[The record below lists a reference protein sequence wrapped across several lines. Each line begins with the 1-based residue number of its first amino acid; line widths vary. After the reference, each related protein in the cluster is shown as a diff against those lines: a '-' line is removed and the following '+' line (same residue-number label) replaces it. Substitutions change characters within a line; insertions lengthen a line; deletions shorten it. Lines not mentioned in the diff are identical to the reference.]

1 MNKDK
6 LIKQRAKYVQDR
18 INKAA
23 RAENEIKRLAAE
35 LFLSQD
41 TIRRDLKRQ
50 V

>member
-6 LIKQRAKYVQDR
+6 LIKQRSKYVQDR
-18 INKAA
+18 INKAT
-23 RAENEIKRLAAE
+23 RAENEIKLLAAE

>member
-6 LIKQRAKYVQDR
+6 LIEQRAKYVQER
-18 INKAA
+18 INKAV

-35 LFLSQD
+35 LFLSHD
-41 TIRRDLKRQ
+41 TIRRDLKRR

>member
-18 INKAA
+18 INKAT
-23 RAENEIKRLAAE
+23 RVENEIKRIAAE